1 MQVIKTNTKG
11 RMIMSPKELLYI
23 EDTLSHEKQIKDLC
37 NNAQNQLQDP
47 ELKNF
52 VQDISAKLSTNFN
65 RIYGLL

>member
-1 MQVIKTNTKG
+1 MKG
-11 RMIMSPKELLYI
+11 RVIMSPKELLYI

-37 NNAQNQLQDP
+37 INAQNQLQDG

-52 VQDISAKLSTNFN
+52 VQDICTKLSTNYN

>member
-1 MQVIKTNTKG
+1 
-11 RMIMSPKELLYI
+11 MSPKELLYI

-37 NNAQNQLQDP
+37 TNAQNQLQDA

-52 VQDISAKLSTNFN
+52 VQSISTKLSTNFN

>member
-1 MQVIKTNTKG
+1 
-11 RMIMSPKELLYI
+11 MIMSPKELLYI

-37 NNAQNQLQDP
+37 ANAQNQLQDP

-52 VQDISAKLSTNFN
+52 VQDITAKLSTNFN

>member
-1 MQVIKTNTKG
+1 MQVIKTKMKG

-37 NNAQNQLQDP
+37 VNAQNQLQDT

-52 VQDISAKLSTNFN
+52 VQDITAKLSTNFN